1 MEMPIISIIPVPIT
15 SVIANTSSGKSYK
28 DARDTVIEQTFDC
41 PDKLDA

>member
-28 DARDTVIEQTFDC
+28 DEDTVIEQMFDC